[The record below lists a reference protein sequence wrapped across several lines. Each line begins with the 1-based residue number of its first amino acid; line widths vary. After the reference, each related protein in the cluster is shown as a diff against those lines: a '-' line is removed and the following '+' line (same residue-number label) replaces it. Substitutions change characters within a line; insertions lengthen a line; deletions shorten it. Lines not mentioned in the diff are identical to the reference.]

1 MNTYV
6 NRFAFTMNNFKEEV
20 VLTFSQESPVFDESG
35 SISEATVEPVA
46 NLVMNDRMARD
57 LAEKLLAMLDSD
69 VPEPTETVQ

>member
-20 VLTFSQESPVFDESG
+20 AISFSQESPVFDEGGVISG
-35 SISEATVEPVA
+35 VQLEPVS
-46 NLVMNDRMARD
+46 NLIMNDRMARD

-69 VPEPTETVQ
+69 VPEPTEEDQ